1 MIEAMTY
8 VEIYRMILTP
18 EERAPHLPIETRRVP
33 FEMRIRGY
41 LMKPANLGD
50 MVEIMTP
57 SKRVE
62 RGILVQIN
70 PYFSHNFGHFVPI
83 ISEIRNIILKE
94 TEDLS

>member
-33 FEMRIRGY
+33 YEMRIRGY
-41 LMKPANLGD
+41 LKNPANIGD
-50 MVEIMTP
+50 MVEIETS
-57 SKRVE
+57 SKRIE
-62 RGILVQIN
+62 RGILVQVN
-70 PYFSHNFGHFVPI
+70 PFFSHHFGHYVPI
-83 ISEIRNIILKE
+83 LTEIRNIILKE